1 MQIIV
6 LFLTD
11 IIIPY
16 TRMSELFDGPDGYL
30 DSDTYAEFIKKFV
43 EFFSCDY
50 HHIWMNFVDYQLN
63 NSYFAACG
71 FKKELI
77 YKIFSPFTKFIQV
90 LRKAGADM
98 CNQFN
103 FGRDRWNFMIRPAYK
118 KISNEYFEKIVDLM
132 PSFEQCEI
140 E

>member
-30 DSDTYAEFIKKFV
+30 DPDTFADFIKKFV
-43 EFFSCDY
+43 DFFACDY

-63 NSYFAACG
+63 NSYFAACR
-71 FKKELI
+71 FKKELM
-77 YKIFSPFTKFIQV
+77 YLIFSPFTEIIQR
-90 LRKAGADM
+90 LRKAGADI

-103 FGRDRWNFMIRPAYK
+103 FGRDRWNFIVTPEYK
-118 KISNEYFEKIVDLM
+118 KISNECFEGTLQLM
-132 PSFEQCEI
+132 PSFAQCE
-140 E
+140 EE

>member
-90 LRKAGADM
+90 LRKAGA
-98 CNQFN
+98 
-103 FGRDRWNFMIRPAYK
+103 AYK